1 MASKKETTLGDIL
14 EKLDENQK
22 ILTDIARWVRFQNI
36 GKLKDVLI
44 AELDTDGKKLAFD
57 NTDGVRGLDEVAKAS
72 DTPRDTVYG
81 WWKKWA
87 NLGILEP
94 SETRKGRLKKLCSLE
109 DVGIKVPKNIGAK
122 KEEKP
127 TSDIKTET
135 PSEANK
141 T

>member
-1 MASKKETTLGDIL
+1 MANKKEITLRDIL

-22 ILTDIARWVRFQNI
+22 VLGDIRRWVRFQNI

-57 NTDGVRGLDEVAKAS
+57 YTDGVKGLEEVAKAS

-94 SETRKGRLKKLCSLE
+94 SETRKGRLKRLCSLD
-109 DVGIKVPKNIGAK
+109 DVGIKVPKSIGAK
-122 KEEKP
+122 TEEKP
-127 TSDIKTET
+127 TSNIKTEI

>member
-1 MASKKETTLGDIL
+1 MVNKKETTLRDIL
-14 EKLDENQK
+14 EKLEENKK
-22 ILTDIARWVRFQNI
+22 ILTDILRWVRFQNI

-72 DTPRDTVYG
+72 GTPRDTVYG

-94 SETRKGRLKKLCSLE
+94 SDTRKGRLKKLCSLE
-109 DVGIKVPKNIGAK
+109 DVGMKVPKTVGAK
-122 KEEKP
+122 EMAKP
-127 TSDIKTET
+127 ASDIKTET
-135 PSEANK
+135 PPEVIK